1 MHAQKRRRTRV
12 PPFVVRPPFSP
23 HRCVYDNTCV
33 FIDGELRRCLI
44 SNPFDGL
51 FNMCFHSNAIWA
63 FVYCPLFFSF
73 LHSSSLFSLYL
84 FSAIVFFVLNCC
96 FQPRMVQNDF
106 QFYLFLF
113 FCDRSGRSFAMLII
127 SLSFFPFPLLR
138 VVWLLPYYKPRE
150 RNFLYGFLF
159 SAGHSERL
167 RGRKRNGVSA
177 VVTTRML
184 CSAEQVSTPFGDIG
198 SWLREQSLLDG
209 RRCVTAYNL
218 MVGRLSL
225 STNKEPSYKWDK
237 REKRVKRYTQYR
249 NMAGCVYKSR
259 RAQHCD
265 PTRRSHWGL
274 KCPRTQQR
282 HKSWIG

>member
-127 SLSFFPFPLLR
+127 SLSLS
-138 VVWLLPYYKPRE
+138 
-150 RNFLYGFLF
+150 FLSPSCVLF
-159 SAGHSERL
+159 GCCPIT
-167 RGRKRNGVSA
+167 NPVSA
-177 VVTTRML
+177 IFFT
-184 CSAEQVSTPFGDIG
+184 VSYFPPAI
-198 SWLREQSLLDG
+198 
-209 RRCVTAYNL
+209 
-218 MVGRLSL
+218 
-225 STNKEPSYKWDK
+225 
-237 REKRVKRYTQYR
+237 
-249 NMAGCVYKSR
+249 
-259 RAQHCD
+259 
-265 PTRRSHWGL
+265 RSG
-274 KCPRTQQR
+274 
-282 HKSWIG
+282 

>member
-1 MHAQKRRRTRV
+1 MRFGHLCIA
-12 PPFVVRPPFSP
+12 
-23 HRCVYDNTCV
+23 H
-33 FIDGELRRCLI
+33 
-44 SNPFDGL
+44 
-51 FNMCFHSNAIWA
+51 
-63 FVYCPLFFSF
+63 FSF
-73 LHSSSLFSLYL
+73 LFYIPPPFFLYISSLPSFS
-84 FSAIVFFVLNCC
+84 SCSTAVFNRAWFKTIFNSIY
-96 FQPRMVQNDF
+96 FF
-106 QFYLFLF
+106 F

-225 STNKEPSYKWDK
+225 STNKEPSYK
-237 REKRVKRYTQYR
+237 
-249 NMAGCVYKSR
+249 
-259 RAQHCD
+259 
-265 PTRRSHWGL
+265 
-274 KCPRTQQR
+274 
-282 HKSWIG
+282 